1 MDFDLTES
9 QRIIQQTVA
18 EFASRELRPR
28 AAEWDA
34 EARFPHE
41 IVPRLAELGLLGMAI
56 PERYGGSG
64 LDMVSTVVA
73 IERLAWGDGSV
84 ALTVASHNS
93 LCSAHI
99 ALFGSEDQKS
109 RYLPRLASGEAL
121 GAWCLTEPHAGS
133 DAAAI
138 RTRAERRGGVY
149 VLNGTKVFVT
159 QGSVAGVYV
168 VMAKTDP
175 EAGRHG
181 ISAFIVERDA
191 PGLRIGKREH
201 KLGVRA
207 SDTAE
212 VIFEDVVVPA
222 EDRIGPEGDGYRQA
236 MRVLERGRIG
246 IGAMAVGIGRAA
258 LEASLAYSTQRHA
271 FGQPIAQFQ
280 AIQWMLADMA
290 TELDAAWLLVLRA
303 AWLVDQGLPFRREA
317 SIAKLWSSEAARRA
331 AERAVQIHGGYGFIA
346 DYPVE
351 RYYRDVKLCEIGE
364 GTSEI
369 QRLIIAKETI
379 GGLE

>member
-18 EFASRELRPR
+18 EFASRELRPH
-28 AAEWDA
+28 AAEWDR

-41 IVPRLAELGLLGMAI
+41 IVPRLAELGLLGMTI

-109 RYLPRLASGEAL
+109 HYLPRLASGEVL

-138 RTRAERRGGVY
+138 RTRAERRGDVY

-191 PGLRIGKREH
+191 PGLRVGKREH

-212 VIFEDVVVPA
+212 VIFEDVPVPVQ
-222 EDRIGPEGDGYRQA
+222 DRIGPEGDGYRQA

-258 LEASLAYSTQRHA
+258 LEASLAYSTQRNA

-290 TELDAAWLLVLRA
+290 TELDAAWLLVLQA

-331 AERAVQIHGGYGFIA
+331 AERAVQIHGGYGFIT

>member
-1 MDFDLTES
+1 MEFDLTES

-28 AAEWDA
+28 AAEWDR

-41 IVPRLAELGLLGMAI
+41 IVPQLAELGLLGMTI

-64 LDMVSTVVA
+64 LDMVSTVIA

-93 LCSAHI
+93 LCAAHI
-99 ALFGSEDQKS
+99 ALFASEGQKS
-109 RYLPRLASGEAL
+109 HYLPRLASGTAL

-138 RTRAERRGGVY
+138 RTRAERRGDVY

-159 QGSVAGVYV
+159 QGSVAGIYV

-181 ISAFIVERDA
+181 ISAFIVERDT
-191 PGLRIGKREH
+191 PGLRVGKREH

-212 VIFEDVVVPA
+212 VIFEDVHVPVRN
-222 EDRIGPEGDGYRQA
+222 RIGPEGDGYRQA

-258 LEASLAYSTQRHA
+258 LEASLAYSTQRTA

-317 SIAKLWSSEAARRA
+317 SMAKLWSSEAARRA
-331 AERAVQIHGGYGFIA
+331 AERAVQIHGGYGFIT

-369 QRLIIAKETI
+369 QRWIIAKETI
-379 GGLE
+379 GGVG